1 VEQAAGRVLGRAWD
15 PPPAEPE
22 QTVRSKG
29 EQKGPAIQP
38 TPSGASLRRW
48 FKWGCLAAL
57 LLGLAALWHFTP
69 LGGLL
74 QESTLA
80 EWAAKLRGTGLAPLA
95 VVGIYMAGGLTM
107 VPVALLT
114 GASGLIF
121 GPWWGAGYAMLGSLC
136 SAMLLYLV
144 GRLAGHSRVHQWSGG
159 RLRRLSQRLAD
170 HSLTTIILARVL
182 PVAPFTVVN
191 LAAGATRVRLSPY
204 IWGSFLGM
212 LPNTLAITVF
222 ADRLHRIWREP
233 HWEDLAV
240 AAAALAALALVT
252 WALERLLVRRR
263 HASRD

>member
-1 VEQAAGRVLGRAWD
+1 MAPLA
-15 PPPAEPE
+15 PSPAS
-22 QTVRSKG
+22 R
-29 EQKGPAIQP
+29 
-38 TPSGASLRRW
+38 RRW
-48 FKWGCLAAL
+48 LKWAGLAAL
-57 LLGLAALWHFTP
+57 WLGLAALWHFTP

-80 EWAAKLRGTGLAPLA
+80 AWAAKLRGTGLAPLA
-95 VVGIYMAGGLTM
+95 VVGVYLAGGLTM

-114 GASGLIF
+114 GACGLVF
-121 GPWWGAGYAMLGSLC
+121 GPWWGAGYAMLGGMG

-144 GRLAGHSRVHQWSGG
+144 GRLAGRSRVHQWSGG
-159 RLRRLSQRLAD
+159 RLGRLGQRLAD
-170 HSLTTIILARVL
+170 HSLTTMILARVL

-204 IWGSFLGM
+204 VWGSFWGM

-240 AAAALAALALVT
+240 AAAALAALILVS
-252 WALERLLVRRR
+252 WAGERLFVRQR
-263 HASRD
+263 HASRS